1 MNNFTINM
9 AAKSE
14 ALISYSVLRLYKQNL
29 MFKVKRIKSNETK
42 LTQEVISKQLRF
54 SDSTIKRYR
63 DDIQMDSPI
72 YRKITGR

>member
-14 ALISYSVLRLYKQNL
+14 ALIFYSVLRLYKQNL

-72 YRKITGR
+72 NRKITGR